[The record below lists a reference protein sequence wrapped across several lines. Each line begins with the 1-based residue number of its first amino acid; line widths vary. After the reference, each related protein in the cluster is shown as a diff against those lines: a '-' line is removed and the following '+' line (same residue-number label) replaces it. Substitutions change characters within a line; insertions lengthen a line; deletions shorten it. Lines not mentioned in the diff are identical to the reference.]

1 MTWLRKLTSRLDST
15 ETEPREAA
23 QPSIERPETKERL
36 SKLVATYSWGVS
48 RELPLHQLHLTQP
61 TSNQTSSPPKKHYT
75 KERSPNPPYPTV
87 SNTRDIDPELDS
99 NMKALGRLRDLPRGT
114 QIDSRI
120 AAIQDLLGEREV
132 FRTLH
137 NLRWPQGVVCP
148 RCRSTNVVRR
158 DPPPTSNDSRFFYE
172 CLNCKGSGN
181 PSEFDDLTGLQVEN
195 AIRAL
200 RQWILCW
207 YLLGFCSVAQIAKV
221 LGLGL
226 AEVAELASLGAHI
239 VELPESSLLSYRQSQ
254 ARTARENLKAQ
265 SEADELRTR
274 STSLGKYKPGP
285 KSKL

>member
-1 MTWLRKLTSRLDST
+1 MTWLRKLTSRL
-15 ETEPREAA
+15 ETTQVEPSEMA
-23 QPSIERPETKERL
+23 QPSIERPETQERL
-36 SKLVATYSWGVS
+36 SKLVAQYAWGVGH
-48 RELPLHQLHLTQP
+48 ELPLHQLHLTQP
-61 TSNQTSSPPKKHYT
+61 GSNPASSLKKHYNYKKISEPT
-75 KERSPNPPYPTV
+75 RQIVPNTP
-87 SNTRDIDPELDS
+87 DIDPELDS
-99 NMKALGRLRDLPRGT
+99 NMRALGRLRDLPRGT

-158 DPPPTSNDSRFFYE
+158 DPPSTAEDSRFFYE

-181 PSEFDDLTGLQVEN
+181 PSDFDDLTGLQIDN

-221 LGLGL
+221 LGLSL

-239 VELPESSLLSYRQSQ
+239 IELPESSLLSYRQSQ

-265 SEADELRTR
+265 TEADELRTR